1 VSDAP
6 VMSRATALVVV
17 LVGVF
22 AFAGMSVL
30 LPYEH
35 DLRSG
40 DDGGA
45 HALSRSAVG
54 FAGLAKGLRLAGDPV
69 TINRA
74 PLRGHHAN
82 GLLVITPG
90 LSAGRDQVLP
100 LAREF
105 DGPTLV
111 ILPKWFTMADPR
123 HSGWVRRLG
132 PAADPIQTGQSFL
145 AANVRRHP
153 GSAPTVLAAEGEPF
167 PYGQT
172 LATGPISDLQTFE
185 GGDWQPVL
193 RDRTGEAV
201 LVKDPRSQLFV
212 LSDPDL
218 MNNQGLRDGRAFA
231 SAVAIIEALSTGD
244 GPVIFDVR
252 LNGLGRERSVL
263 RLLFDP
269 PFLAVTLCLALAAAL
284 AGWQAFC
291 RFGPALRPARAVALG
306 KAALLDNSASLIRL
320 AGREARMGGP
330 YADLTA
336 ELAAKASGAPGE
348 LSGEDLARA
357 LDHLAVQRGAS
368 GRFEDL
374 RRAAHDARSVPDLLS
389 AAGRLHRWRLAL
401 TGEDGPTPRDVTK
414 T

>member
-1 VSDAP
+1 VSEAP
-6 VMSRATALVVV
+6 VMSRTTALIVV

-54 FAGLAKGLRLAGDPV
+54 YAGLVKGLRLAGDAV
-69 TINRA
+69 TVNRA

-90 LSAGRDQVLP
+90 VSADRGQVLP

-123 HSGWVRRLG
+123 HAGWVRRLG
-132 PAADPIQTGQSFL
+132 PTGDPVRTDRSFL
-145 AANVRRHP
+145 AVNVRRHP
-153 GSAPTVLAAEGEPF
+153 GSASTVLTAAGPPFRGGETF
-167 PYGQT
+167 
-172 LATGPISDLQTFE
+172 ATGPISDLQTFE

-193 RDRTGEAV
+193 RDQAGEAV
-201 LVKDPRSQLFV
+201 LVTDPRSWVFV

-218 MNNQGLRDGRAFA
+218 VNNQGLRDGRAFA
-231 SAVAIIEALSTGD
+231 SAVAIIQALSVGD

-269 PFLAVTLCLALAAAL
+269 PFLAVTLCLAAAAVL

-291 RFGPALRPARAVALG
+291 RFGPARRPERAVALG
-306 KAALLDNSASLIRL
+306 KAALIENSASLIRL

-336 ELAAKASGAPGE
+336 ELAAKASGAPSE
-348 LSGEDLARA
+348 LAGEDLARA
-357 LDHLAVQRGAS
+357 LDRLAAQRGAS

-374 RRAAHDARSVPDLLS
+374 RRAAGEARSVSDMLS
-389 AAGRLHRWRLAL
+389 AASRLHCWRLAL
-401 TGEDGPTPRDVTK
+401 TGEDA
-414 T
+414 

>member
-1 VSDAP
+1 M
-6 VMSRATALVVV
+6 MSRTTALIVV

-22 AFAGMSVL
+22 AFAGMAVL
-30 LPYEH
+30 LPYEP

-40 DDGGA
+40 DNGGA

-54 FAGLAKGLRLAGDPV
+54 FAGLAKGLRLAGDTV
-69 TINRA
+69 TVNRA
-74 PLRGHHAN
+74 RLGGHHAD

-90 LSAGRDQVLP
+90 VSADRAQVLP

-105 DGPTLV
+105 GGPTLV
-111 ILPKWFTMADPR
+111 ILPKWSTTADPR
-123 HSGWVRRLG
+123 HTGWVRRFG
-132 PAADPIQTGQSFL
+132 PTVDPVGNGRSFL
-145 AANVRRHP
+145 AANVRRHQ

-167 PYGQT
+167 LYGET

-185 GGDWQPVL
+185 GGTWQPVL
-193 RDRTGEAV
+193 RDQGGEAV
-201 LVKDPRSQLFV
+201 LVKDPSRALYV

-218 MNNQGLRDGRAFA
+218 LNNQGLRDGRAFA
-231 SAVAIIEALSTGD
+231 SAVAIIEALRTGG

-269 PFLAVTLCLALAAAL
+269 PFLAVTLCLAAAAAL

-291 RFGPALRPARAVALG
+291 RFGPARRPERAVALG
-306 KAALLDNSASLIRL
+306 KAALIDNSAALIRL

-336 ELAAKASGAPGE
+336 ELAAKAAGAPGE
-348 LSGEDLARA
+348 RPGEDLAGV
-357 LDHLAVQRGAS
+357 LDRLGAQRGA
-368 GRFEDL
+368 GERFSDL
-374 RRAAHDARSVPDLLS
+374 RRAAREARSVSDMLT
-389 AAGRLHRWRLAL
+389 AAGRLRHWRLSL
-401 TGEDGPTPRDVTK
+401 TGEDA
-414 T
+414 

>member
-1 VSDAP
+1 MSDAP
-6 VMSRATALVVV
+6 VMSRATALIVV

-54 FAGLAKGLRLAGDPV
+54 YAGLVKGLRLAGDAV
-69 TINRA
+69 TVNRA
-74 PLRGHHAN
+74 PLRGHHAY

-90 LSAGRDQVLP
+90 VSADRGQILP

-123 HSGWVRRLG
+123 HAGWVRRLG
-132 PAADPIQTGQSFL
+132 PAGDPVRTDRSFL
-145 AANVRRHP
+145 TGNVRRHP
-153 GSAPTVLAAEGEPF
+153 GSASTVLIAAGAPFVGGETF
-167 PYGQT
+167 
-172 LATGPISDLQTFE
+172 ATGPIDDLQTFE

-193 RDRTGEAV
+193 RDQAGEAV
-201 LVKDPRSQLFV
+201 LVKDPQRQLFV

-218 MNNQGLRDGRAFA
+218 VNNQGLRDGGAFA
-231 SAVAIIEALSTGD
+231 SAVAIIEGLSVGD

-269 PFLAVTLCLALAAAL
+269 PFLAVTLCLAAAAAL

-291 RFGPALRPARAVALG
+291 RFGPARRPERAVALG
-306 KAALLDNSASLIRL
+306 KAALIDNSASLIRL

-348 LSGEDLARA
+348 LAGEDLARA
-357 LDHLAVQRGAS
+357 LDRLAAQRGANE
-368 GRFEDL
+368 RFEDL
-374 RRAAHDARSVPDLLS
+374 RRAAGEARSVSDMLS
-389 AAGRLHRWRLAL
+389 AAGRLHRWRVAL
-401 TGEDGPTPRDVTK
+401 TGEDA
-414 T
+414 